1 MCNDILT
8 FLVPIHQ
15 LENVSTNMKKKKM
28 YQRTTELNAKEGIQ
42 TQQPSFCLFV
52 FESVHIDDKKYM
64 IFPPL

>member
-1 MCNDILT
+1 
-8 FLVPIHQ
+8 
-15 LENVSTNMKKKKM
+15 MKKKKM